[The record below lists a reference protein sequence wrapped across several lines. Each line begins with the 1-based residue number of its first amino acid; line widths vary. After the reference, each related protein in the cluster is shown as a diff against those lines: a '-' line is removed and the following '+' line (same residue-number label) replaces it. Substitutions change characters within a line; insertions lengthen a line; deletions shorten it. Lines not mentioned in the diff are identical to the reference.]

1 MNGFLHLT
9 LNETGVP
16 SAVLFSR
23 SFSLFKTKQFI
34 LVIEQFLEGNRD
46 LWWRSDAAAL
56 PYFHLRPATLSGFVL
71 RPCQWAITCSG
82 ALFSLVCA
90 RPASYGGSAHVSCQW
105 GRAGSRWLPTEEGV
119 WKAVRATDGKAHM
132 PPSPLSLPAVP

>member
-16 SAVLFSR
+16 SAVFTLASVL
-23 SFSLFKTKQFI
+23 LFKTKQFI
-34 LVIEQFLEGNRD
+34 LFEQFLEGNRD
-46 LWWRSDAAAL
+46 LWWRSDAVAL
-56 PYFHLRPATLSGFVL
+56 PYFHIHPATLSGFVL
-71 RPCQWAITCSG
+71 RPGQWPVTGSG
-82 ALFSLVCA
+82 ALSSLVCA

-119 WKAVRATDGKAHM
+119 WKAGRATDGKAHM